1 MSELQ
6 YITDTNGQR
15 TAVIL
20 SIEEYE
26 ELLADIHLR
35 NDDAESGID
44 SEEEE
49 DLLLARAMQLSED
62 SPEVSREEVFAA
74 LRREA

>member
-26 ELLADIHLR
+26 ELVADMRLR
-35 NDDAESGID
+35 DIDASG
-44 SEEEE
+44 EEEE
-49 DLLLARAMQLSED
+49 DRLLAKAMELSED

-74 LRREA
+74 LRGEP